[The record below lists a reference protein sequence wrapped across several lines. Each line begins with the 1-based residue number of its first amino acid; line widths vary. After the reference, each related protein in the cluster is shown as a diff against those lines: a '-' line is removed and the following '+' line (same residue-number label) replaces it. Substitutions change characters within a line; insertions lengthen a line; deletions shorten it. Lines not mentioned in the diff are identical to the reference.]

1 MTQFLDNHFHISERG
16 STIGREI
23 IGGLVT
29 FMAMAYIIF
38 VNPSILGATG
48 MDQTALM
55 LATCLSAA
63 VGTLLTAFLAN
74 VPFAQAPGLGINA
87 LFTYT
92 LCMKI
97 GYSWQQCLGMTFI
110 SGLIFLIIT
119 LSPLRNKIIEAI
131 PAPLKRAISVGI
143 GMFIALIGLINAGI
157 VIANDNLLDLG
168 AITNGAP
175 LLALIGLAIT
185 AILLVFKVRGAILYA
200 ILATTI
206 IGIPMGVTSTTVS
219 FNFANLSLAPIFFQ
233 LTFTSLTAF
242 GLFPLITSILT
253 LCMCDCF
260 DTVGTLTGCAAGCDM
275 LDEKGEMKNKD
286 MTKAL
291 TADAIATCTGAVLGT
306 STVTTFVESST
317 GVAAGARTG
326 FASIITGILFLAA
339 CLLAPIAGIIPS
351 AATAPALIIVGIF
364 MMKNVIYINWHE
376 MDIAIP
382 AFLTIAMMPFSY
394 SISDGIGFGLIS
406 YTLLK
411 MVQGK
416 FKEVPVLMYILSAL
430 FVIMYVVSG
439 I

>member
-1 MTQFLDNHFHISERG
+1 MLQYLENRFHITERG

-29 FMAMAYIIF
+29 FMSMAYIIF

-48 MDQTALM
+48 MNHTALT
-55 LATCLSAA
+55 LATCISAA
-63 VGTLLTAFLAN
+63 IGTLLTAFMAN

-92 LCMKI
+92 LCMKL
-97 GYSWQQCLGMTFI
+97 GYTWQQCLGMTFI
-110 SGLIFLIIT
+110 SGLIFLFIT

-131 PAPLKRAISVGI
+131 PAQLKRAISVGI

-157 VIANDNLLDLG
+157 VTANDNLLDLG
-168 AITNGAP
+168 NITAGAP
-175 LLALIGLAIT
+175 LLALIGLIIT
-185 AILLVFKVRGAILYA
+185 AILLVYNVRGAILYG
-200 ILATTI
+200 ILAATI
-206 IGIPMGVTSTTVS
+206 IGIPMGVTNTAIS
-219 FNFANLSLAPIFFQ
+219 FNFSNLTLAPTFFK
-233 LTFTSLTAF
+233 LSFS
-242 GLFPLITSILT
+242 GLMALGIFPLITSILT
-253 LCMCDCF
+253 LSMCDCF

-275 LDEKGEMKNKD
+275 LDENGNMKDQD
-286 MTKAL
+286 MSKAL
-291 TADAIATCTGAVLGT
+291 TADAIATCTGALLGT

-326 FASIITGILFLAA
+326 LASVVTGFLFLLA

-364 MMKNVIYINWHE
+364 MMKNVIYINW
-376 MDIAIP
+376 MDMEIAIP
-382 AFLTIAMMPFSY
+382 AFLTIAMMPFAY

-411 MVQGK
+411 VARGK
-416 FKEVPVLMYILSAL
+416 YKEVPILMYILSAL
-430 FVIMYVVSG
+430 FVIMYIVSVV
-439 I
+439 

>member
-1 MTQFLDNHFHISERG
+1 MLQYLENRFHITERG

-29 FMAMAYIIF
+29 FLSMCYIIF

-48 MDQTALM
+48 MNHTALT
-55 LATCLSAA
+55 LATCVSAA
-63 VGTLLTAFLAN
+63 IGTLLTAFMAN

-92 LCMKI
+92 LCMKL
-97 GYSWQQCLGMTFI
+97 GYTWQQCLGMTFI
-110 SGLIFLIIT
+110 SGLIFLFIT
-119 LSPLRNKIIEAI
+119 LSPLRDKIIEAI
-131 PAPLKRAISVGI
+131 PAQLKRAISVGI

-157 VIANDNLLDLG
+157 VTANDNLLDLG
-168 AITNGAP
+168 NITAGAP
-175 LLALIGLAIT
+175 LLALIGLIIT
-185 AILLVFKVRGAILYA
+185 AILLAYNVRGAILYG
-200 ILATTI
+200 ILASTI
-206 IGIPMGVTSTTVS
+206 IGIPMGVTNTSIS
-219 FNFANLSLAPIFFQ
+219 FNFSNLTLAPTFFK
-233 LTFTSLTAF
+233 LSFS
-242 GLFPLITSILT
+242 GLMALGIFPLITSILT
-253 LCMCDCF
+253 LSMCDCF

-275 LDEKGEMKNKD
+275 LDENGNMKSKD
-286 MTKAL
+286 MSKAL
-291 TADAIATCTGAVLGT
+291 TADAIATCTGALLGT

-326 FASIITGILFLAA
+326 LASVVTGFLFLLA

-364 MMKNVIYINWHE
+364 MMKNVIYINW
-376 MDIAIP
+376 MDMETAIP
-382 AFLTIAMMPFSY
+382 AFLTIAMMPFAY

-411 MVQGK
+411 VARGK
-416 FKEVPVLMYILSAL
+416 YKEVPILMYILAAL
-430 FVIMYVVSG
+430 FVIMYIVSG